1 MRRNRVTA
9 PTDLMSELD
18 SDDDDKKLSTQS
30 TIVSSSTAA
39 TRGLST
45 QKTLVSPAASADKPP
60 NPARTAPKT
69 KVSAKR
75 RQVTNAPSSTQSS
88 GNGLF
93 SHQPSPTIHSDTE
106 NSEKLREEIATR
118 RAAFEAREK
127 LLLERLTVLES
138 WDPKP
143 SKLDALN
150 NNTNENYLCILY
162 YR

>member
-30 TIVSSSTAA
+30 TVVSPSTAA

-75 RQVTNAPSSTQSS
+75 RQVTNAPSSTQST

-93 SHQPSPTIHSDTE
+93 SHRPSPTIHSGHREFRETPRGNCHSPRGIRGSGETAARAPDCIGKLGSQAVQIGCTE
-106 NSEKLREEIATR
+106 Q
-118 RAAFEAREK
+118 
-127 LLLERLTVLES
+127 
-138 WDPKP
+138 
-143 SKLDALN
+143 
-150 NNTNENYLCILY
+150 
-162 YR
+162 

>member
-30 TIVSSSTAA
+30 TVVSSSTAP
-39 TRGLST
+39 TQGLST
-45 QKTLVSPAASADKPP
+45 QKTFVSPAASANKPP

-75 RQVTNAPSSTQSS
+75 RQVINAPSSTQSS

-93 SHQPSPTIHSDTE
+93 KPLTPAQRKMLETE
-106 NSEKLREEIATR
+106 YYVNKNFYGRDKLYAALKRKHGDPALRTTKDGSIVPAR
-118 RAAFEAREK
+118 RH
-127 LLLERLTVLES
+127 
-138 WDPKP
+138 
-143 SKLDALN
+143 
-150 NNTNENYLCILY
+150 
-162 YR
+162 